1 MIKLTPRL
9 EFDKYNLGFV
19 IAFIREN
26 ESKKYI
32 RDHKTIVYF
41 WGIKLLCFDCS
52 LELKIER
59 KSR

>member
-9 EFDKYNLGFV
+9 ELDKYNLGFAIV
-19 IAFIREN
+19 FYREN

-32 RDHKTIVYF
+32 REHKTIMYVF
-41 WGIKLLCFDCS
+41 GIKFLCFDCS

-59 KSR
+59 KE

>member
-1 MIKLTPRL
+1 MYTSIELFAGAGGL
-9 EFDKYNLGFV
+9 ALGFV

-32 RDHKTIVYF
+32 REHKTIVYF
-41 WGIKLLCFDCS
+41 FGIKFLCFDCS

-59 KSR
+59 KK